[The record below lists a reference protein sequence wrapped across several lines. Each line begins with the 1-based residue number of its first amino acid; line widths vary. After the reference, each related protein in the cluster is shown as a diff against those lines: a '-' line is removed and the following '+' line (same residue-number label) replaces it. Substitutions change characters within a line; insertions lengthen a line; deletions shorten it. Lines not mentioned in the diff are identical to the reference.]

1 MFEQESYDKATV
13 QAPPQEAELFKKYE
27 IKSWELSPAVYKI
40 LAASAVLHIAVITFM
55 AQTNILTMRGCDSP
69 WVGSVCQVVDM
80 AYVGA
85 MLYGTDREFVDEAYE
100 NIDLGEAEITYIDVT
115 GETPPISYPEGYFQ
129 IANPVQYAMLQQMAQ
144 NPDNMA
150 GFPGAYQPR
159 YTPSIPNNDADLLK
173 IRPNPPT
180 ADPNAFKDDSSPL
193 FKVED
198 SPSTARVNRGK
209 GRGGKI
215 RPDSNTNTQQPDETD
230 VADTNTKTEPL
241 PTADPTV
248 PVSTDKFNRKPFM
261 DLADVLLKRQLN
273 DQLNLSAP
281 FMVKARGKLNKDGQ
295 LEKKSFGYI
304 EAQGDPQMI
313 KDVQAGIEAFNDS
326 GFLRVLSLLSGQTLE
341 LTLQQDE
348 KSLSATVQ
356 SQVTSDTR
364 ANTLASLLSS
374 MVKAEIARKEQ
385 GIAALEKLNDPTKTS
400 ELQNDRD
407 DLELLKNVKVEPV
420 KNNLVMTF
428 GVPKQVV
435 QGMIQRKLSEQA
447 AKSKQPNGLAPTTPE
462 NNTAIK

>member
-144 NPDNMA
+144 NPDSMA

-159 YTPSIPNNDADLLK
+159 YTPSLPNNDADLLK

-215 RPDSNTNTQQPDETD
+215 RPDSTNTNTNQAKPDETATAQSNTNTQPAAPVTDPVGGPDINKRPIVDLGNFVNDKLEKQEVDLQTEFLVNAKGKLD
-230 VADTNTKTEPL
+230 KNGRFDPKT
-241 PTADPTV
+241 
-248 PVSTDKFNRKPFM
+248 F
-261 DLADVLLKRQLN
+261 QW
-273 DQLNLSAP
+273 
-281 FMVKARGKLNKDGQ
+281 VKAESSDQDMVEVVQRA
-295 LEKKSFGYI
+295 I
-304 EAQGDPQMI
+304 EAINVAGYLQYL
-313 KDVQAGIEAFNDS
+313 KD
-326 GFLRVLSLLSGQTLE
+326 LSGKDFNFQ
-341 LTLQQDE
+341 LQQDAQNI
-348 KSLSATVQ
+348 SAVALSEMD
-356 SQVTSDTR
+356 SETR
-364 ANTLASLLSS
+364 ARSIKSGLDLL
-374 MVKAEIARKEQ
+374 
-385 GIAALEKLNDPTKTS
+385 IAATKLKKQGANAD
-400 ELQNDRD
+400 QNDKD
-407 DLELLKNVKVEPV
+407 DLLLLENAAVEIDGKRV
-420 KNNLVMTF
+420 VIKFT
-428 GVPKQVV
+428 VPKAIAHP
-435 QGMIQRKLSEQA
+435 MIQRKLAEQA
-447 AKSKQPNGLAPTTPE
+447 AELKKPSGTTPARGE